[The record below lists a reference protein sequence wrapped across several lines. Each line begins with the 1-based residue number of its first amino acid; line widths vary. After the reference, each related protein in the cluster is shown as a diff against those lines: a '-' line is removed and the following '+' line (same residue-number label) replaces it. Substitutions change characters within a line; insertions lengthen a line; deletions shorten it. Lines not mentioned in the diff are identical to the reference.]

1 MNPQWNDDPKG
12 RRVADDKGTNIW
24 KHDQFDCLLKVLRVL
39 NIGSSEHGTDH
50 YWALSK
56 WTMEKTDMKEKEIS
70 EKRMKVKWLLI
81 EKIWVL
87 YKKEL
92 ADTLMFQQING
103 KWMSRNY

>member
-1 MNPQWNDDPKG
+1 MAEDKG
-12 RRVADDKGTNIW
+12 RNIW

-56 WTMEKTDMKEKEIS
+56 WTMGEKTDTKEKETS

-81 EKIWVL
+81 EKIWVI
-87 YKKEL
+87 YKEEL

-103 KWMSRNY
+103 KWIWGKY